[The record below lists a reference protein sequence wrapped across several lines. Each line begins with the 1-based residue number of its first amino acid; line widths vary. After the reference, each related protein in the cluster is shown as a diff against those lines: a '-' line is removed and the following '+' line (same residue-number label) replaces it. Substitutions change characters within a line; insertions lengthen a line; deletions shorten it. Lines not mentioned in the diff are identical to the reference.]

1 MRENKVLAP
10 KQNLNNNRGQG
21 NIKNYSFKIMSVSR
35 STEGVPV
42 IENNIG

>member
-21 NIKNYSFKIMSVSR
+21 TIKNYSFKIMSA
-35 STEGVPV
+35 EGVDRK
-42 IENNIG
+42 